1 MIFKLI
7 YTDIFRQRSFYSMF
21 IRLFFILGLLLTY
34 ESRAQTLT
42 IGMVLNDPPFSMS
55 ADKNHFFGFDI
66 ELMTEL
72 CKQIKAQ
79 CQFKPMQF
87 NKLFTDLN
95 EGKIDL
101 AIAAITITNE
111 RQQTFLFSLPYLAS
125 EARFITTA
133 NNLMLSIEKL
143 AHKKIGI
150 IEGSIFK
157 QLITQKFK
165 NNSIKEY
172 PSTDQLIIALN
183 QQEVDVLLMDDFS
196 ADYWIAN
203 NNTLFKG
210 VGKPFS
216 VGIGYGIM
224 ANLSSLTLI
233 NQINKALKRLEKNG
247 IYLYLYQKYFHT
259 IPMH

>member
-1 MIFKLI
+1 MIFNLVYTRGYRSPSI
-7 YTDIFRQRSFYSMF
+7 YPMFLRIFFM
-21 IRLFFILGLLLTY
+21 LGLLITY
-34 ESRAQTLT
+34 GLRAQTLT
-42 IGMVLNDPPFSMS
+42 IGIVPNDPPFSIS

-66 ELMTEL
+66 ELITEL
-72 CKQIKAQ
+72 CKQIKVQ

-87 NKLFTDLN
+87 SQLFNDLN
-95 EGKIDL
+95 EGNIDL

-111 RQQTFLFSLPYLAS
+111 RQQTFLFSLPYLVS

-133 NNLMLSIEKL
+133 NSLIDNPEKL
-143 AHKKIGI
+143 PNKKVGI

-157 QLITQKFK
+157 QLIAQEFK
-165 NNSIKEY
+165 GNPIKEFS
-172 PSTDQLIIALN
+172 STNQLITALN

-210 VGKPFS
+210 VGKSFP

-224 ANLSSLTLI
+224 AKMDSPKLI
-233 NQINKALKRLEKNG
+233 NQINNALKNLEKNG
-247 IYLYLYQKYFHT
+247 IYLSLYKKYFHT

>member
-1 MIFKLI
+1 M
-7 YTDIFRQRSFYSMF
+7 
-21 IRLFFILGLLLTY
+21 TY
-34 ESRAQTLT
+34 ELRAQSLT

-72 CKQIKAQ
+72 CKQIKVQ
-79 CQFKPMQF
+79 CQFKPMLF

-111 RQQTFLFSLPYLAS
+111 RQRAFLFSLPYLAS

-133 NNLMLSIEKL
+133 NNSMHNLEKL
-143 AHKKIGI
+143 THKKIGI
-150 IEGSIFK
+150 IEGSLFK
-157 QLITQKFK
+157 ELITQKFK

-172 PSTDQLIIALN
+172 PSTNQLITALS
-183 QQEVDVLLMDDFS
+183 QQDVDVLLMDDFS

-203 NNTLFKG
+203 NTTSFKG
-210 VGKPFS
+210 MGKPFPL
-216 VGIGYGIM
+216 GIGYGIM
-224 ANLSSLTLI
+224 AKMNSLTLI
-233 NQINKALKRLEKNG
+233 NQINKALKHLEKNG
-247 IYLYLYQKYFHT
+247 VYLSLYQKYFHT

>member
-1 MIFKLI
+1 M
-7 YTDIFRQRSFYSMF
+7 
-21 IRLFFILGLLLTY
+21 
-34 ESRAQTLT
+34 
-42 IGMVLNDPPFSMS
+42 
-55 ADKNHFFGFDI
+55 
-66 ELMTEL
+66 
-72 CKQIKAQ
+72 
-79 CQFKPMQF
+79 
-87 NKLFTDLN
+87 
-95 EGKIDL
+95 

-125 EARFITTA
+125 EARFITTS
-133 NNLMLSIEKL
+133 NNLMLNIDSL
-143 AHKKIGI
+143 TNKKIGI

-157 QLITQKFK
+157 QLIAQKFK

-172 PSTDQLIIALN
+172 PSTEQLITALN
-183 QQEVDVLLMDDFS
+183 QQDVDALLMDDFS

-210 VGKPFS
+210 VGQPFP

-224 ANLSSLTLI
+224 TKLSSLLLI

-247 IYLYLYQKYFHT
+247 IYMSLYQKYFHT